1 MNFYLFFVL
10 QGIILLTLTAYV
22 KELHP
27 PDGEKMNGYQA
38 GTLALS
44 LLLVAVG
51 TGGIKPN
58 VSSFGADQF
67 DEMDPQDKKDKQSF
81 FNWFYLS
88 INVGSLVA
96 STVLV
101 YIQVHISWGLGFFI
115 PGKTNCPVTAIS
127 LDEVEY

>member
-1 MNFYLFFVL
+1 ML

-27 PDGEKMNGYQA
+27 PDGKKMNGYQA

-101 YIQVHISWGLGFFI
+101 YIQVHVSWGLGFFI
-115 PGKTNCPVTAIS
+115 PGKTSYPITAIS